1 MVTDV
6 CVCGGILNLSTGGA
20 SRVESGH
27 PAEAF
32 HQTRPTMLAL
42 FGGFHFHYWD
52 VLLVVLLFCSL
63 LFCFVFHFY
72 FVPTFSFIV
81 HH

>member
-52 VLLVVLLFCSL
+52 VLLVVFY
-63 LFCFVFHFY
+63 FAHYCFVFHFY